1 MRRLSSFVRNWPMA
15 VFFTVSLIS
24 TALIFLS
31 RGALLATY
39 FHPAPT
45 DSAMDFFNTLASAAS
60 DYPYATGSNYPP
72 LCHLLL
78 KTLHYL
84 VPAGVPSE
92 ENLLTLGVAS
102 QGLFLRNYEN
112 AFIVYIITHAL
123 CVAIIALSVCHIC
136 ARMSEVRR
144 TACVL
149 MVIFAG
155 PMLFLLERGNILI
168 FAITATFVFFAL
180 HNSESLPLRGVAYLS
195 IAVAAGLKIY
205 PFIFAFI
212 LLREHRTRGFFI
224 ILGLTVFLY
233 ALPFALLGGL
243 DAVFGFFRGLT
254 AFTAE
259 HSSHG
264 TGLQF
269 SIVNLFSI
277 VELLTGLVAPGW
289 LVLFTTLMTLILG
302 VFLILFSRKRWHGEL
317 CAGLM
322 CVLIPSVSYT
332 YSLVFL
338 LPAFI
343 DAFGCNDLGPTERK
357 RSPLDRAET
366 ILLLVLTLS
375 LCVIVLPIVQ
385 TDGNSVGEV
394 AYPLYWSGLLIN
406 LSLIVQL
413 ISLGVLGFRHRL
425 NRPVP
430 LQTGA
435 AD

>member
-1 MRRLSSFVRNWPMA
+1 MRRLSPFVRNWPIT

-72 LCHLLL
+72 LCHILL

-123 CVAIIALSVCHIC
+123 CVAIIALSICHIC
-136 ARMSEVRR
+136 ARMNEVRR

-180 HNSESLPLRGVAYLS
+180 RNSESLPLRGVAYLS

-212 LLREHRTRGFFI
+212 LLREHRTRAFFI

-277 VELLTGLVAPGW
+277 VELLTGLVAPDW

-322 CVLIPSVSYT
+322 CILIPSVSYT

-343 DAFGCNDLGPTERK
+343 DAFGCNDLGSTERES
-357 RSPLDRAET
+357 SPLDRAET
-366 ILLLVLTLS
+366 ILLLALTLS
-375 LCVIVLPIVQ
+375 LCVIVLPIIQ
-385 TDGNSVGEV
+385 TNGNATGEV
-394 AYPLYWSGLLIN
+394 TYPLHWSGLLIN
-406 LSLIVQL
+406 LLL
-413 ISLGVLGFRHRL
+413 ISQLVMLAILGLSMFMSKLSHPSL
-425 NRPVP
+425 
-430 LQTGA
+430 LHTG
-435 AD
+435 